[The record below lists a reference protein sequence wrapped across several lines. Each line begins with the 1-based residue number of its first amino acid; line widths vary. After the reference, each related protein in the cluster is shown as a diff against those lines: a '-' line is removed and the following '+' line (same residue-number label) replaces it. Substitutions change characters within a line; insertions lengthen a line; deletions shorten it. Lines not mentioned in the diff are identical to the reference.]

1 MFGTGECE
9 EFGPRDRGRNN
20 KVQIASFAATG
31 NALARSFGCC
41 YDALEGELERPL
53 VGVGGQAAQLSPSY
67 PWAKRATRT
76 TRGSTLK
83 VSYSEVDAQ
92 PLR

>member
-1 MFGTGECE
+1 VFGTGERE

-31 NALARSFGCC
+31 NALARSFGRC

-53 VGVGGQAAQLSPSY
+53 VGVGGRPRNFLHRILGRSA
-67 PWAKRATRT
+67 
-76 TRGSTLK
+76 
-83 VSYSEVDAQ
+83 
-92 PLR
+92 PLVPPAVPL